1 MHIKIQRPILII
13 SKIIIHVPNW
23 GRVGV
28 GRALGAMQAPC
39 MPIDRCSERD

>member
-1 MHIKIQRPILII
+1 MHIKIQLPAVNRYVII
-13 SKIIIHVPNW
+13 NPVPNW
-23 GRVGV
+23 GRVGG